1 MNTRT
6 VPLAFRAQ
14 RFLRGLRYPASKAEV
29 IRHAL
34 RRGAE
39 AEVVRALRA
48 LDERVYESPTSL
60 ARSMAVD
67 GWP

>member
-1 MNTRT
+1 MSTRS

-14 RFLRGLRYPASKAEV
+14 RFLRGLRYPASKAQV
-29 IRHAL
+29 IQHAMQ
-34 RRGAE
+34 RGAE

-48 LDERVYESPTSL
+48 LDEPLYESPTTL

-67 GWP
+67 RWP